1 VNVVV
6 DVGGSSTLQQ
16 SLQAVRRDGLISATG
31 LLGDSPDGKV
41 ATILDTIFT
50 TCIARGILLGS
61 RDQFGQMNACIEEK
75 SIKPVLDE
83 TVFEFSQ
90 MKEAYVF
97 VMEQRHFSKIGIRI
111 CEE

>member
-1 VNVVV
+1 M

-41 ATILDTIFT
+41 ATILDTIFA

-61 RDQFGQMNACIEEK
+61 REQFGQMNAYIEEK
-75 SIKPVLDE
+75 NIKPVLDE

-90 MKEAYVF
+90 MKEAFVF
-97 VMEQRHFSKIGIRI
+97 MLEQKHFSKVGIRI